1 MASGGGMTP
10 EKARRQQKI
19 FRVVNVPMRGLL
31 SLPFA
36 TPISR
41 RLMLVHF
48 SGRKTGKAY
57 RQPVSYVEDGDG
69 LLTPGGGNWK
79 LNLSEDQPVR
89 IRLRGRNVEAR
100 PELVRDLQEVERLL
114 KQMMAVNPRMTSF
127 IPFIGSDKQI
137 DQEKLKVA
145 VEHGFCIVRWH
156 LQPA

>member
-1 MASGGGMTP
+1 MVSGGGMTP
-10 EKARRQQKI
+10 EKARRQQQI

-41 RLMLVHF
+41 RLMLVHYT
-48 SGRKTGKAY
+48 GRKSGKAY
-57 RQPVSYVEDGDG
+57 RQPVSYVEDGDT

-89 IRLRGRNVEAR
+89 IHLNGRNVEAR
-100 PELVRDLQEVERLL
+100 PELIRDPPEVEQLL
-114 KQMMAVNPRMTSF
+114 NKMMAVNPRMTSF
-127 IPFIGSDKQI
+127 IPFIGSDKRI
-137 DQEKLKVA
+137 DHEKLKAA

-156 LQPA
+156 LEAG

>member
-10 EKARRQQKI
+10 EKARRQQQI

-41 RLMLVHF
+41 RLMLVHY

-57 RQPVSYVEDGDG
+57 RQPVSYVEDGDT

-79 LNLSEDQPVR
+79 LNLSEDQSVR
-89 IRLRGRNVEAR
+89 IHLKGRDVQAH
-100 PELVRDLQEVERLL
+100 PELVREPPEVEQLL
-114 KQMMAVNPRMTSF
+114 KKMMAVNPRMTSF

-137 DQEKLKVA
+137 DQEKLKAA

-156 LQPA
+156 LQDG

>member
-1 MASGGGMTP
+1 MASSGGMTP
-10 EKARRQQKI
+10 EKARRQQRI

-41 RLMLVHF
+41 RLMLVHYT
-48 SGRKTGKAY
+48 GRKSGKAY
-57 RQPVSYVEDGDG
+57 RHPVSYVEDGDT

-79 LNLSEDQPVR
+79 LNLSEDRPVR
-89 IRLRGRNVEAR
+89 IHLKGREVEAR
-100 PELVRDLQEVERLL
+100 PELVRDPHEVEELL
-114 KQMMAVNPRMTSF
+114 TKMMAANPRMASF

-137 DQEKLKVA
+137 DQEKLKAA

-156 LQPA
+156 LPAG

>member
-1 MASGGGMTP
+1 MVSDGGMTP
-10 EKARRQQKI
+10 EKARRQQQI

-41 RLMLVHF
+41 RLMLVHY
-48 SGRKTGKAY
+48 SGRKSGKAY
-57 RQPVSYVEDGDG
+57 RQPVSYVEDGDT

-89 IRLRGRNVEAR
+89 IHLKGRNVEAR
-100 PELVRDLQEVERLL
+100 PELVRDPQEVEQLL
-114 KQMMAVNPRMTSF
+114 KKMMTVNPRMTSF
-127 IPFIGSDKQI
+127 IPFIGRDKQI
-137 DQEKLKVA
+137 DQEKLNAA

-156 LQPA
+156 LQAA